1 MKLSE
6 AIKHQ
11 FKEKLFVSLALKPGN
26 TGSQFYNTLFDHYQI
41 NAEYVACECTNI
53 DKDLELAKST
63 TAGISVT
70 MPYKTKVRKFVDTW
84 YCDPIGPVNTLK
96 ITNKQADAYNTDFLG
111 LEKLLTGVVNYKTVA
126 ILGDGA
132 MSANAETI
140 CLAKNA
146 KILKYS
152 RNKNNWSQRHASCD
166 VLINCTSI
174 GVDPTETPVDY
185 VNFTDVI
192 IDCVISNNKL
202 VSMARQF
209 NKQLITGAEIYK
221 SQFLQQFEIY
231 TGIKPDEII
240 VDRVFKNIFTYV

>member
-1 MKLSE
+1 MKLSQ
-6 AIKHQ
+6 AIKNQ
-11 FKEKLFVSLALKPGN
+11 SKEKLFVSLAIKPGN
-26 TGSQFYNTLFDHYQI
+26 TGSAFYNTLFDYYQI
-41 NAEYVACECTNI
+41 NAEYVACECNDI
-53 DKDLELAKST
+53 DHDIGLAKST
-63 TAGISVT
+63 TSGISVT
-70 MPYKTKVRKFVDTW
+70 MPYKTRVGKFVDTW
-84 YCDPIGPVNTLK
+84 HCESNGPVNTLK
-96 ITNKQADAYNTDFLG
+96 VSNTYVEAYNTDFLG
-111 LEKLLTGVVNYKTVA
+111 LEKLLTGIVNDKTVV

-132 MSANAETI
+132 MSTNAETI

-174 GVDPTETPVDY
+174 GMDPTETPVDY

-202 VSMARQF
+202 ISMARQF

-231 TGIKPDEII
+231 TGIKPDETI